1 MDNFYLDMWRKSRRF
16 VYYQSQPK
24 GITMQLFL
32 PFTTLESRSLDLR
45 GQIIARIMQ
54 LAPGFHTQERL
65 ERLADHALLTSLE
78 CAIAVLADRE
88 INEAFSNGYD
98 AGMAQPKQET
108 SMTQEDFEVLDM
120 ELGLLP
126 EVELKRWPYKGGT
139 YTFVCRYGGMNFYTE
154 ASVYNSWTCRAS
166 KSLI

>member
-1 MDNFYLDMWRKSRRF
+1 MDNFYLDMWRKSRSF

-65 ERLADHALLTSLE
+65 ERLPDHALLTSLE
-78 CAIAVLADRE
+78 CAITVLADRE

-98 AGMAQPKQET
+98 AGMEQAQPKQEA
-108 SMTQEDFEVLDM
+108 SMTQEDFDVLDM

-126 EVELKRWPYKGGT
+126 EVELNDGGT
-139 YTFVCRYGGMNFYTE
+139 YTFVCTYGGMNFYTE
-154 ASVYNSWTCRAS
+154 VSEYST
-166 KSLI
+166 LDLQGI